1 MSGLAGRIVL
11 VAGAS
16 SGMGRATAL
25 AVAAAGAKVVLAGRN
40 AEALG
45 EVAARSGGLAV
56 PTDATDPAAV
66 DRLVAKALEAFGR
79 IDALVNAVGTNLRQR
94 SLSQLTAESWA
105 MMLRTNLTAA
115 FNLTQAVVPPMRRQG
130 DGLIVHIASVAA
142 RKPDMSG
149 VSYQATKAGVAA
161 LAHATMEEERQNGIR
176 VTALLP
182 GLTDTPLVL
191 QRPTPPDPAVLAR
204 ALKPE
209 DVAETCLFLLRLPAR
224 AHVAELV
231 LVPSR

>member
-1 MSGLAGRIVL
+1 MSDLSGKIVL

-16 SGMGRATAL
+16 SGMGKATAL
-25 AVAAAGAKVVLAGRN
+25 AAAAAGAKVVLAGRN

-45 EVAARSGGLAV
+45 ETAKRSGGLAV

-66 DRLVAKALEAFGR
+66 ERLVATTIDSFGK

-115 FNLTQAVVPPMRRQG
+115 FNLTQAVVPAMRRQG
-130 DGLIVHIASVAA
+130 GGLIVHIASVAA

-191 QRPTPPDPAVLAR
+191 QRPTPPDPAMLAK

-209 DVAETCLFLLRLPAR
+209 DIARTCLFLLSLPAR